1 MKKFYS
7 SKTLLKLAGGGASP
21 TPLSRPATSRD
32 DLYYFAFPISV
43 ALGLLT
49 SGLRHHPISVF
60 TTRALFK
67 MCSHKMRCDFSYVR

>member
-1 MKKFYS
+1 MKQFYS

-21 TPLSRPATSRD
+21 TPLSGSD

-43 ALGLLT
+43 TLGLPT
-49 SGLRHHPISVF
+49 SGLRHYPISVF
-60 TTRALFK
+60 TTQALFK